1 MDTIIQKFGGS
12 SLKNIDCLNKV
23 TEIITNDYENNKN
36 VVVVVSAQGKTTNKL
51 IHEEEEIT
59 KNANKEEHDL
69 LVSVGEQIS
78 VAKLSL
84 LLQETGYKTST
95 YLGWQVPIIT
105 NNNHGDA
112 DIIEVD
118 IDNMKEDLKNNKIV
132 IVAGFQGVNKKNKI
146 TTLGR
151 GGSDTTAVY
160 LAAVLDAKACYIYT
174 DVDGVYTEDPNIDG
188 NNAKKIEYIT
198 FDNML
203 KLANN
208 GAKVMHNKSIEVAK
222 KHNVRIVVKSTM
234 NNTKEGTVIY
244 K

>member
-51 IHEEEEIT
+51 IDEEKEIT
-59 KNANKEEHDL
+59 ANANREEHDL

-84 LLQETGYKTST
+84 LLQEMGYNTST

-118 IDNMKEDLKNNKIV
+118 IENVKEDLKNDKIV

-160 LAAVLDAKACYIYT
+160 LAAVLEAKTCYIYT